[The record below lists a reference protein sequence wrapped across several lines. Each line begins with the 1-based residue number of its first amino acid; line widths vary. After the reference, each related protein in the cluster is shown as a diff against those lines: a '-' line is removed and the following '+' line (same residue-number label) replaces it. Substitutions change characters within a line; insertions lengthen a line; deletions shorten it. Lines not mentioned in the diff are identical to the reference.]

1 MTRCLHTVCWLV
13 LMCVQGASAA
23 DLRVG
28 FGEVDITPK
37 LEQGKPVYLAGYG
50 HNRQAVGVHDP
61 IMLRAVV
68 LADGRSKIALICAD
82 VVGLMRPTVQ
92 AIRGKIAGFDY
103 VMVASTH
110 NHEGPDTIG
119 LWGSSPLVSG
129 VDAGYMKR
137 LVEKAVEAVKLAEKN
152 LTPVKA
158 SYGVAADE
166 SILGDSRL
174 PKAFDGVLRVLR
186 FDRIDT
192 GMPYGLLVQWNC
204 HPEAMGSKNK
214 QITADFPHA
223 TVAALKKKHGCA
235 VAYFSG
241 AVGGLMAPPDHVV
254 KNGEGRELKEGDFE
268 YCRVYGE
275 MVASLAEKAIAGAA
289 PIALT
294 PMKASAKV
302 VNVPLTNPI
311 YMAMR
316 KLGVVQRDAFVWTG
330 DADKRGEPY
339 DDENSTK
346 QPAIEAEVAC
356 LTLGALSIACI
367 PGEIYPELIY
377 GKFQEPAE
385 ADADFPN
392 AEKEKHLTAMFPAD
406 RKLLIIGLAN
416 DEIGYIIPKRQW
428 DAQAPFAYGRNRAQ
442 YGEVNSVGPDAAP
455 ILMKALEEVSR

>member
-1 MTRCLHTVCWLV
+1 MLRILAVALSV
-13 LMCVQGASAA
+13 SLAVISAARA
-23 DLRVG
+23 DLRAG

-37 LEQGKPVYLAGYG
+37 LDAGRPVYLAGYG

-68 LADGRSKIALICAD
+68 LADGKSKIALICAD
-82 VVGLMRPTVQ
+82 VVGLMRPTVLE
-92 AIRGKIAGFDY
+92 IRGKLAGFDY
-103 VMVASTH
+103 VMVACTH

-129 VDAGYMKR
+129 VDARYMKR
-137 LVEKAVEAVKLAEKN
+137 LIEQAVEAVKLAEKN

-158 SYGVAADE
+158 SYGTAADE
-166 SILGDSRL
+166 SLLGDSRL
-174 PKAFDGVLRVLR
+174 PKAYDGVLRVLR
-186 FDRIDT
+186 FDRADT
-192 GMPYGLLVQWNC
+192 GKLHGLLVQWNC

-214 QITADFPHA
+214 QVTADFPHA
-223 TVAALKKKHGCA
+223 TIAALKKKHGCA

-241 AVGGLMAPPDHVV
+241 AVGGLMAPPDGVV
-254 KNGEGRELKEGDFE
+254 KIAEGRELKEGDFD

-275 MVASLAEKAIAGAA
+275 MVAGLADKAIAAAA
-289 PIALT
+289 PIALA
-294 PMKASAKV
+294 PMKVNAKV
-302 VNVPLTNPI
+302 VYLPLTNPI
-311 YMAMR
+311 YIAMR

-330 DADKRGEPY
+330 DASQRGEPY
-339 DDENSTK
+339 GDENSAK

-356 LTLGALSIACI
+356 LTLGELSVACI

-385 ADADFPN
+385 ADADFPS
-392 AEKEKHLTAMFPAD
+392 AAKEKHLTAIFPAN

-442 YGEVNSVGPDAAP
+442 YGEVNSVGSEAAP
-455 ILMKALEEVSR
+455 IVMQAMEEAAR